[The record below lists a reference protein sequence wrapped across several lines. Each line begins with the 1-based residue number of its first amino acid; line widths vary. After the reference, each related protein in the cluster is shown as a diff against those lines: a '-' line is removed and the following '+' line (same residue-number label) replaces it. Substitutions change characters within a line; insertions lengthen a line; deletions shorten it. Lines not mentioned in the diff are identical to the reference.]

1 MDESTLFKIVE
12 EATGADAGSVS
23 LDTTSADIEGWD
35 SLGHLTIIVIN
46 EHLAMML
53 KRTLDLH
60 PRQRQGLVDILS
72 NLSSKMKFSKSKQ
85 H

>member
-35 SLGHLTIIVIN
+35 SLGHLTIISAIS
-46 EHLAMML
+46 EHLG
-53 KRTLDLH
+53 DDVEED
-60 PRQRQGLVDILS
+60 PRLASADSVMELVDIL
-72 NLSSKMKFSKSKQ
+72 L
-85 H
+85 

>member
-35 SLGHLTIIVIN
+35 SLGHLTIISAIS
-46 EHLAMML
+46 EHLG
-53 KRTLDLH
+53 DDVEED
-60 PRQRQGLVDILS
+60 PRLASADSVKELADIL
-72 NLSSKMKFSKSKQ
+72 L
-85 H
+85 

>member
-35 SLGHLTIIVIN
+35 SLGHLTIISAIS
-46 EHLAMML
+46 EHLG
-53 KRTLDLH
+53 DDVEED
-60 PRQRQGLVDILS
+60 PRLASADSVKELVDIL
-72 NLSSKMKFSKSKQ
+72 L
-85 H
+85 

>member
-35 SLGHLTIIVIN
+35 SLGHLTSISAIS
-46 EHLAMML
+46 EHLG
-53 KRTLDLH
+53 DDVEED
-60 PRQRQGLVDILS
+60 PRRASADSVKELVDIL
-72 NLSSKMKFSKSKQ
+72 L
-85 H
+85 